1 MPTRDTTK
9 ILHDI
14 RSWADNKSSAR
25 VCWLSG
31 PAGTGKT
38 TVAHTIAAE
47 YDRRRQLAATFFFW
61 RKTGDRDD
69 IKRLVPTLAYQIA
82 QKIPSAKEA
91 METRLNLNDPSQVP
105 LRDPLSKLSL
115 EDQLSTFLIAS
126 DNPSVPYLVVI
137 DGLDECA
144 SQDGICRL
152 IEWIRKMSPF
162 RFLLTSRCEPRIE
175 ASFSPDPYRGYTNAL
190 ILSLT
195 ESKDDIRMYFVEQL
209 RNLWRK
215 QRRLKDREQLLWPS
229 ESDLTKLVEQSEGL
243 FVYAATAVRHI
254 SGKGSPENRLE
265 DVLKLHKGLD
275 KLYMQV
281 IEEASEWD
289 HFSIVMGSLLYLRY
303 PLSVADLS
311 IILQALHRHL
321 TMSGIRSALGGC
333 HSLLAITNDDTPIEP
348 YHASFRDFLTDQS
361 RSQSLFHP
369 PATSHGR
376 LMFACLSAITRAFND
391 RKRAPKYAV
400 VSWYY
405 HSCFFLSA
413 GEGSE
418 ELEELRD
425 EARELVKKIDLNW
438 VMVWMAEALC
448 WAGVPYLRKVKFPT
462 KVRDI

>member
-1 MPTRDTTK
+1 M
-9 ILHDI
+9 
-14 RSWADNKSSAR
+14 
-25 VCWLSG
+25 
-31 PAGTGKT
+31 
-38 TVAHTIAAE
+38 AHTIAAE
-47 YDRRRQLAATFFFW
+47 YDRSGQLAATFFFW
-61 RKTGDRDD
+61 RKTGDRDN
-69 IKRLVPTLAYQIA
+69 IKKLVPTLAYQIA
-82 QKIPSAKEA
+82 QKIPSAKEV
-91 METRLNLNDPSQVP
+91 METHLNMNDPSRVP
-105 LRDPLSKLSL
+105 LMDPVSNLTLV
-115 EDQLSTFLIAS
+115 DQLSTFLTS
-126 DNPSVPYLVVI
+126 SHNPPRPYLVVI
-137 DGLDECA
+137 DGLDECD
-144 SQDGICRL
+144 SQDGIYRL
-152 IEWIRKMSPF
+152 IEWIRKRSPF

-175 ASFSPDPYRGYTNAL
+175 ASFIPDPSREYTNAL

-195 ESKDDIRMYFVEQL
+195 ESKDDIRTYFVEQL

-275 KLYMQV
+275 KLYIQV

-289 HFSIVMGSLLYLRY
+289 HFSTVMGCLLYLRY
-303 PLSVADLS
+303 PLSVSDLS
-311 IILQALHRHL
+311 NILHGLHGHL

-333 HSLLAITNDDTPIEP
+333 HSLLAIKNDDAPIEP

-369 PATSHGR
+369 PAASHGR
-376 LMFACLSAITRAFND
+376 LMFGCLSAITRAFNGSEH
-391 RKRAPKYAV
+391 APKYAL

-405 HSCFFLSA
+405 HSCSFLPA

-438 VMVWMAEALC
+438 VMEWMAEALC
-448 WAGVPYLRKVKFPT
+448 WAGLPYLRKVKFPT